1 MPREDTN
8 RPLRRLDLLA
18 SPAFIASLLLLVVND
33 WIFKSQLHSWLTGK
47 LSDLA
52 GLAAISLFACAFFPT
67 RKSLVAALIT
77 VGFIYWK
84 SPYSKPMID
93 LANSYS
99 PYWIGRTVDYTD
111 LVALPVI
118 WLVCFLAPKMRGPST
133 RVWMQ
138 SPLAAVSL
146 VAFTGTTFIN
156 THLVRETAQL
166 PLPEGKDALARM
178 EKELQ
183 GVLDA
188 LAANYKLDCSICE
201 PLSTGRLYK
210 DRRLHEGG
218 WPTGLSLMARLDQDK
233 GELLYDIRVADL
245 NRKPSEPERVDA
257 LRDTLEKEL
266 RARFAALRIERA
278 STPSRDK
285 IDVVAYKRNR
295 FTSYRDAENQR
306 DYERGMALV
315 KEAATKFNLKHSEVF
330 GYHYLGN
337 LLGPNSFDRELV
349 VQVGIAD
356 SPLIIVAIYRASERY
371 ADLQESL
378 ARDIEQ
384 RFRAEFGD
392 DRARMRK

>member
-1 MPREDTN
+1 MFA
-8 RPLRRLDLLA
+8 A
-18 SPAFIASLLLLVVND
+18 SIA
-33 WIFKSQLHSWLTGK
+33 
-47 LSDLA
+47 A
-52 GLAAISLFACAFFPT
+52 
-67 RKSLVAALIT
+67 
-77 VGFIYWK
+77 GFIYWK
-84 SPYSKPMID
+84 SPYSKPVID

-111 LVALPVI
+111 LLALPVI
-118 WLVCFLAPKMRGPST
+118 WLVCFLASNMRGLSM
-133 RVWMQ
+133 RVWMHHG
-138 SPLAAVSL
+138 LAAVSL

-166 PLPEGKDALARM
+166 PLPEGKEAVVRM

-188 LAANYKLDCSICE
+188 LAASYKLDCSICE

-210 DRRLHEGG
+210 DRRLYEGG
-218 WPTGLSLMARLDQDK
+218 WPTGLSLMARLDLEK

-257 LRDTLEKEL
+257 LRDTLKKEL
-266 RARFAALRIERA
+266 RARFTALRIEQVSA
-278 STPSRDK
+278 PSRDK

-306 DYERGMALV
+306 DYERAIVLV

-330 GYHYLGN
+330 RYHYLGN
-337 LLGPNSFDRELV
+337 LLGPNPFDRELIV
-349 VQVGIAD
+349 SVRIAD
-356 SPLIIVAIYRASERY
+356 SPLIIVAIYRATEKY
-371 ADLQESL
+371 ADLQQSL

-392 DRARMRK
+392 DRARIR